1 MLKLSKYFTFILSV
15 FIIGLTIT
23 KAKPNVTIT
32 DIKLIEKS
40 TNTTILKEPNANNL
54 NINFDLDFK
63 ELNDY
68 VKYEITI
75 KNEDAVDYQISSDT
89 SFNTS
94 QYLSYKYEVTD
105 ILKAHSQT
113 KVNII
118 ITYFNK
124 ISENS
129 FSNGQY
135 QESNQASIKLLNE
148 QDVIINPQTTAG
160 NLILICL
167 AIILSVILILL
178 ILRHQ
183 KIAKYLSLILISF
196 SLINPLITKALES
209 LNINVRT
216 NITISKAYSVYYEMG
231 VDNFIISEDDL
242 NEFTLLDIECDKE
255 YLLLKESN
263 KESKYYMCYYQ
274 NPNSKSKRARQ
285 MLLQTF
291 FKSKKL
297 YRVGESVTLKKIVIY
312 EYDFKE
318 ESVLKKEG
326 YFEIYP
332 EYLTEAI
339 YNNWLYDRYDN
350 NLLTDAQLDLK
361 FTNNLLFDNWNDDNV
376 TVTTPNEFIMPNHDV
391 YFRYLDLPS
400 SD

>member
-1 MLKLSKYFTFILSV
+1 MLKLSKYFTFVLSV
-15 FIIGLTIT
+15 FIVDLAIT
-23 KAKPNVTIT
+23 KANPNVTIT

-40 TNTTILKEPNANNL
+40 KNTTILKEPNANNL
-54 NINFDLDFK
+54 NINFDLDFQK
-63 ELNDY
+63 LNAY

-89 SFNTS
+89 SFNNS

-148 QDVIINPQTTAG
+148 QDVIINPQTTTG
-160 NLILICL
+160 NLILIYL
-167 AIILSVILILL
+167 AIIISVILILL
-178 ILRHQ
+178 ILKHQ

-209 LNINVRT
+209 LNIDVRT
-216 NITISKAYSVYYEMG
+216 NITISEAYSVYYEMG
-231 VDNFIISEDDL
+231 VDDFIISEDDL
-242 NEFTLLDIECDKE
+242 NEFTLPDIECDKE
-255 YLLLKESN
+255 YLLLKEIN

-274 NPNSKSKRARQ
+274 NPNPKSKKARQ
-285 MLLQTF
+285 MLPQTF

-297 YRVGESVTLKKIVIY
+297 YRVGESVTLKKFVVY

-318 ESVLKKEG
+318 ESVHEKEE
-326 YFEIYP
+326 YLEIYP

-361 FTNNLLFDNWNDDNV
+361 FTNNLLFDNWNDNKV
-376 TVTTPNEFIMPNHDV
+376 IVTTPNEFIMPSHEV
-391 YFRYLDLPS
+391 YFRYLDLTPS
-400 SD
+400 A

>member
-1 MLKLSKYFTFILSV
+1 MLKLSKYFTFVLSV
-15 FIIGLTIT
+15 FIVDLTIT

-40 TNTTILKEPNANNL
+40 KNTTILKEPNANNL

-63 ELNDY
+63 ELNAY

-89 SFNTS
+89 SFNNS

-148 QDVIINPQTTAG
+148 QDVIINPQTTTG
-160 NLILICL
+160 SLILIYL

-178 ILRHQ
+178 ILKHQ

-209 LNINVRT
+209 LNIDVRT
-216 NITISKAYSVYYEMG
+216 NITISESYSVYYEMG
-231 VDNFIISEDDL
+231 VDDFIISEDDL
-242 NEFTLLDIECDKE
+242 NEFTLPDIECDKE

-274 NPNSKSKRARQ
+274 NPNPKSKRARQ

-297 YRVGESVTLKKIVIY
+297 YRVGESVTLKKFVVY

-318 ESVLKKEG
+318 ESIHEKEE
-326 YFEIYP
+326 YLEIYP

-339 YNNWLYDRYDN
+339 YNN
-350 NLLTDAQLDLK
+350 
-361 FTNNLLFDNWNDDNV
+361 
-376 TVTTPNEFIMPNHDV
+376 
-391 YFRYLDLPS
+391 
-400 SD
+400 

>member
-15 FIIGLTIT
+15 FIIGLTIV
-23 KAKPNVTIT
+23 KANPNVTIT

-40 TNTTILKEPNANNL
+40 TNATVLKEPIANNL
-54 NINFDLDFK
+54 NLNFALDFK

-75 KNEDAVDYQISSDT
+75 ENNDAVDYKISSDT
-89 SFNTS
+89 SFNNS

-113 KVNII
+113 KINLI

-124 ISENS
+124 VSENS
-129 FSNGQY
+129 FNNGQY
-135 QESNQASIKLLNE
+135 QENNQASIKLLNE
-148 QDVIINPQTTAG
+148 QDVIINPQTTTG

-167 AIILSVILILL
+167 AILLSVILILL
-178 ILRHQ
+178 ILKHQ

-216 NITISKAYSVYYEMG
+216 NITISEAYSVFYEMG
-231 VDNFIISEDDL
+231 AGDFIISEDDL
-242 NEFTLLDIECDKE
+242 NEFTLPDIECNKE

-263 KESKYYMCYYQ
+263 KESKYYMCYCQ
-274 NPNSKSKRARQ
+274 NPNPRPKNTRQ
-285 MLLQTF
+285 LYPQTI

-297 YRVGESVTLKKIVIY
+297 YRVGESVTLKKIVVY

-318 ESVLKKEG
+318 ESVLEKEG
-326 YFEIYP
+326 YLEIYP

-361 FTNNLLFDNWNDDNV
+361 FTNNLLFDNWNDNNV
-376 TVTTPNEFIMPNHDV
+376 IVTTPNEFIMPSHDV
-391 YFRYLDLPS
+391 YFRYFNLTPPV
-400 SD
+400 

>member
-1 MLKLSKYFTFILSV
+1 MLKLSKYFTFVLSV
-15 FIIGLTIT
+15 FIVDLTIT
-23 KAKPNVTIT
+23 KANPNVTIT

-40 TNTTILKEPNANNL
+40 TNATVLKEPIGNNL

-89 SFNTS
+89 SFNNS

-148 QDVIINPQTTAG
+148 QDVIINPQTTTG
-160 NLILICL
+160 NPILIYL

-178 ILRHQ
+178 ILKHQ

-209 LNINVRT
+209 LNIDVRT
-216 NITISKAYSVYYEMG
+216 NITISEAYSVYYEMG
-231 VDNFIISEDDL
+231 VDDFIISEDDL
-242 NEFTLLDIECDKE
+242 NEFTLPDIECDKE
-255 YLLLKESN
+255 YLLLKEIN

-274 NPNSKSKRARQ
+274 NPNPKSKKARQ
-285 MLLQTF
+285 MLPQTF

-297 YRVGESVTLKKIVIY
+297 YRVGENVTLK
-312 EYDFKE
+312 
-318 ESVLKKEG
+318 
-326 YFEIYP
+326 
-332 EYLTEAI
+332 
-339 YNNWLYDRYDN
+339 
-350 NLLTDAQLDLK
+350 
-361 FTNNLLFDNWNDDNV
+361 NLLFMNMISKKKVFMKKRDISKYIQN
-376 TVTTPNEFIMPNHDV
+376 I
-391 YFRYLDLPS
+391 
-400 SD
+400 